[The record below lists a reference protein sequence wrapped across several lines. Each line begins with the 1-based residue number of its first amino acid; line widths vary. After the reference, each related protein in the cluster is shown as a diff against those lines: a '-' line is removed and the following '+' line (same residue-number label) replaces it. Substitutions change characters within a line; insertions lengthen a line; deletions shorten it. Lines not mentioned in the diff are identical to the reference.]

1 LAASAAALIVAAGF
15 AAAQA
20 QQMSSPMAPATPP
33 VRIRATIETVSGD
46 MLTAKARDGAELK
59 VKLAANAP
67 VNEVV
72 PVSLADIKDNS
83 YIAVTAQPQPDGS
96 QKAVAIL
103 IFPEAMRGVGEGFR
117 PWDLEA
123 NSTMTNATVAEQ
135 VKSTDGQTVTVKYKD
150 GDKKVVVTPAT
161 IIVTYKKSAAGE
173 LKAGQKIFVAAAK
186 KLDDGTLEAPNVAY
200 GDVGV
205 WR

>member
-1 LAASAAALIVAAGF
+1 MPFMTRRILAASAAALIVAAGF

-83 YIAVTAQPQPDGS
+83 YIAVTAMPQPDGS

-103 IFPEAMRGVGEGFR
+103 IFPEAMRGVGGELDFHLG
-117 PWDLEA
+117 A
-123 NSTMTNATVAEQ
+123 VACLHGEVRAIDAFDGAAHAHRVGRLRQ
-135 VKSTDGQTVTVKYKD
+135 RRGRRKNCGDGQRSAQYRLSHVTLL
-150 GDKKVVVTPAT
+150 
-161 IIVTYKKSAAGE
+161 E
-173 LKAGQKIFVAAAK
+173 LG
-186 KLDDGTLEAPNVAY
+186 
-200 GDVGV
+200 
-205 WR
+205 